1 MPGLAVASALAI
13 ALACAPTTTPTT
25 STTPGTSPP
34 ASASSSA
41 AAVGAHAPAAQL
53 TRTSGE
59 KVALLDLLRGHTQTV
74 VVFYRGFW

>member
-1 MPGLAVASALAI
+1 MAGALAI
-13 ALACAPTTTPTT
+13 ALGCAPTTTPTT
-25 STTPGTSPP
+25 STTPGTSQP
-34 ASASSSA
+34 ASSSA